1 MTMKDSSIR
10 GALRWVAAVLALAL
24 AIAPALGAQ
33 QVSDTLRL
41 SVEDAVSRILRG
53 SDESRIA
60 DAQVDLADAA
70 VTSARA
76 AGLPQLRLNATNQQV
91 LKNARAEIVG
101 AVFNQNYVYTAN
113 LNLQQAVFQGGRI
126 FAAAQAASRAEQ
138 AAQLTRDETRAQLAV
153 QIQAV
158 YLNAVFTARI
168 AEIQATNL
176 RLADERVAQAEQL
189 ERAGRASRYDVL
201 RARVERDNLEPEL
214 RAAEATR
221 TLAELELRRLL
232 DLPPQQPLALVTA
245 LDAERVRAM
254 AAAAG
259 GRSANERAAVRAA
272 ELTAQARRAG
282 IRVARADLLPTI
294 TAGFTFGYLAFPDSP
309 GLPTRG
315 GDRGNE
321 FCAPGAPPTQ
331 QCQNSGWFP
340 DRNFSIQM
348 SWPLFDGLRAKGQ
361 LDLAQAQAQIADLQ
375 ARQLREAASIEVQQ
389 AQAELVRAQAVAAAR
404 ETTVREA
411 EEAYELATLRLAR
424 GVGTQLEVSDA
435 QLALLRARSTDAR
448 AVFDLY
454 LAVAELARVRAEP
467 IPLPDGSTVPTR
479 QTN

>member
-1 MTMKDSSIR
+1 MPVLNFR
-10 GALRWVAAVLALAL
+10 GALRWVAAVAVL
-24 AIAPALGAQ
+24 APALGAQ
-33 QVSDTLRL
+33 SSPDTLRL
-41 SVEDAVSRILRG
+41 SVEDAVARILRG
-53 SDESRIA
+53 SDESRLA
-60 DAQVDLADAA
+60 DAQVELADAA
-70 VTSARA
+70 VTTARA
-76 AGLPQLRLNATNQQV
+76 GGLPQLRLNATNQQV
-91 LKNARAEIVG
+91 LKNARAAIVG

-113 LNLQQAVFQGGRI
+113 LNLQQSIFQGGRV
-126 FAAAQAASRAEQ
+126 FAAAQAANRVEQ

-201 RARVERDNLEPEL
+201 RSRVERDNLEPEV
-214 RAAEATR
+214 RAAEAAR

-232 DLPPQQPLALVTA
+232 DLPANQPVAFITE
-245 LDAERVRAM
+245 LDGARVRSM

-259 GRSANERAAVRAA
+259 DRPANERAAVRAA

-282 IRVARADLLPTI
+282 IRVARADLLPSF
-294 TAGFTFGYLAFPDSP
+294 TAGFTLGYLAFPTSP
-309 GLPTRG
+309 GFPTVL

-321 FCAPGAPPTQ
+321 YCPAGAPPTQ

-348 SWPLFDGLRAKGQ
+348 SWPLFDGLRAKGN
-361 LDLAQAQAQIADLQ
+361 LDLAQAQARVAELQ

-411 EEAYELATLRLAR
+411 EEAFELATLRLTR

-467 IPLPDGSTVPTR
+467 IPLPDGSTVPIR
-479 QTN
+479 RTN

>member
-1 MTMKDSSIR
+1 MQSLTFR
-10 GALRWVAAVLALAL
+10 GALRGVAAVAVFAQS
-24 AIAPALGAQ
+24 LGAQ
-33 QVSDTLRL
+33 QRPDTLRL
-41 SVEDAVSRILRG
+41 TVEDAVARVLRT

-60 DAQVDLADAA
+60 DAQLALADAA
-70 VTSARA
+70 VLSARA
-76 AGLPQLRLNATNQQV
+76 AGLPQLRLNGSNQQV
-91 LKNARAEIVG
+91 LKNARAAIVG

-113 LNLQQAVFQGGRI
+113 LNLQQAVFQGGRV

-138 AAQLTRDETRAQLAV
+138 AAALTRDETRAQLAV

-168 AEIQATNL
+168 AEIQATN
-176 RLADERVAQAEQL
+176 RQLADERVAQAEQL

-214 RAAEATR
+214 RAAVAAR
-221 TLAELELRRLL
+221 ALADLELRRLL
-232 DLPPQQPLALVTA
+232 DLPATQPVALVTA
-245 LDAERVRAM
+245 LDGERVRALAS
-254 AAAAG
+254 AADAG
-259 GRSANERAAVRAA
+259 PASERAAVRAA
-272 ELTAQARRAG
+272 ELTAAARRAG
-282 IRVARADLLPTI
+282 IRVARADLLPTF
-294 TAGFTFGYLAFPDSP
+294 TAGFTYGYLAFPTSP
-309 GLPTRG
+309 GIPTVR

-321 FCAPGAPPTQ
+321 FCPPGAPPTQ

-361 LDLAQAQAQIADLQ
+361 IDLAQAQARIAELQ
-375 ARQLREAASIEVQQ
+375 ARQARESASIEVEQ
-389 AQAELVRAQAVAAAR
+389 ARAELARAQAVASAR

-411 EEAYELATLRLAR
+411 EEAFELATLRLAR

-467 IPLPDGSTVPTR
+467 IPLPDGSTVSIRPT
-479 QTN
+479 N